1 MGTSVQQVSDNAS
14 CNDARVDRALRNKLE
29 LCKQLCQVVQAQ
41 IACQVIQNWMD
52 GPGCVFTSCR
62 LISQQS
68 RIIFQVANVWDR
80 AKEFASVQAQGSMCE
95 TQVRLTNSSLE
106 LKFYLLR
113 TIYTRDMTQKESFE
127 SRAIVSHNSRSL
139 ASPNKSLIHKS
150 RQIIMSH
157 MVHKSV

>member
-1 MGTSVQQVSDNAS
+1 MSGDSEPDGRSGSHVH
-14 CNDARVDRALRNKLE
+14 KLSM
-29 LCKQLCQVVQAQ
+29 L
-41 IACQVIQNWMD
+41 
-52 GPGCVFTSCR
+52 
-62 LISQQS
+62 SQQS
-68 RIIFQVANVWDR
+68 QTVFQVANVWDR
-80 AKEFASVQAQGSMCE
+80 AKEFPNGQAQESMSE
-95 TQVRLTNSSLE
+95 TQVRLTNLSLE

-113 TIYTRDMTQKESFE
+113 TIYTRDMTKKESFE